1 MGKKS
6 AAAATPDEVV
16 GLYQAS
22 VSWQYAG
29 DEQEQPRGSQFLD
42 DMPLGEQMFLLESL
56 RDRRAEVL
64 PSSMQHALIEF
75 LEVMVKESMR
85 KRVKQA
91 VAEVSLSHRVEAAI
105 SADDAL
111 DGTGRE
117 IGGEVATSRTIGA
130 RR

>member
-6 AAAATPDEVV
+6 SSATPEEVV
-16 GLYQAS
+16 GLYHAS

-42 DMPLGEQMFLLESL
+42 NMPLGEQMFLLESL
-56 RDRRAEVL
+56 RDRKAEAL

-91 VAEVSLSHRVEAAI
+91 VLEVSLSHRAETAI
-105 SADDAL
+105 SADDAY
-111 DGTGRE
+111 DRTGRE
-117 IGGEVATSRTIGA
+117 IGREEATSRTIGA